1 MDGNG
6 PGFGDADG
14 AGDDADQPL
23 LDLLDALVNDRGP
36 TGAAEAL
43 GVNYRTVARCRQSR
57 RVSQLMRQVLAEF
70 RDAQDVG
77 GDGPGVVTGDST
89 GEDPGE
95 SPEHRAAQL
104 ERENR
109 ELRETVEA
117 QAVELEALR
126 RQLAELGQQP
136 GEDHAVHGGQGLPE
150 QWRPPRRGPGLPD
163 AGVVTLERQPDEE
176 RAFGPAAPLVA
187 EWRKLRAGGGQVG
200 SRVDRAVSR
209 VRRWEMEVGMLRDW
223 QLTLPPETDPLD
235 ESRRKDHVRW
245 RQEALAEAQREL
257 GRAKRA
263 RLLRRL
269 LTLGVWRT
277 SFG

>member
-6 PGFGDADG
+6 PGIGDADG

-70 RDAQDVG
+70 RDSQDDG

-89 GEDPGE
+89 EEDPGK

-126 RQLAELGQQP
+126 RQVAELGQQA
-136 GEDHAVHGGQGLPE
+136 GEDDAVDGGHGLPE
-150 QWRPPRRGPGLPD
+150 QWRPPRRRPGMPD
-163 AGVVTLERQPDEE
+163 AGVVKLEEQPDE
-176 RAFGPAAPLVA
+176 AHDFGPAAPLVA
-187 EWRKLRAGGGQVG
+187 EWRKLRNGGDQVG
-200 SRVDRAVSR
+200 SRTDRAQAR
-209 VRRWEMEVGMLRDW
+209 VRRWELEVEMLRDF

-235 ESRRKDHVRW
+235 DSRRKDHVRW
-245 RQEALAEAQREL
+245 RREALAEAQREL
-257 GRAKRA
+257 CRAKRE

-269 LTLGVWRT
+269 LTLGVWRR
-277 SFG
+277 